1 MQPGKLYG
9 IGIGPGDP
17 ELLTLKGA
25 RILAECDV
33 IFTVISQHVS
43 ESVSGA
49 VVEAVRPRGRVER
62 LTFSMSRDPAE
73 RQAMLAANAQR
84 IADELVQGRTCAYTT
99 LGDTLTYSTYG
110 YMLKILRQTLPGLEV
125 ETVPGVTSFAT
136 LAARA
141 DAVLVENTEDLRV
154 VPAFKASMAESIE
167 FPKGSST
174 VLLKTYR
181 SRNALIRRLRQ
192 EKDLE
197 VLYGERLTMEGEFI
211 RRDLDEIEARPECY
225 FSLML
230 VRRP

>member
-49 VVEAVRPRGRVER
+49 VVEAVRPKGRVER

-110 YMLKILRQTLPGLEV
+110 YMLKILRQTLPDLEV

-211 RRDLDEIEARPECY
+211 SRDLDEIEARPECY

>member
-49 VVEAVRPRGRVER
+49 VVEAVRPKGRVER

-110 YMLKILRQTLPGLEV
+110 YMLKILRQTLPDLEV

-192 EKDLE
+192 EKDLK

-211 RRDLDEIEARPECY
+211 SRDLDEIEARPECY

>member
-1 MQPGKLYG
+1 
-9 IGIGPGDP
+9 
-17 ELLTLKGA
+17 
-25 RILAECDV
+25 
-33 IFTVISQHVS
+33 
-43 ESVSGA
+43 
-49 VVEAVRPRGRVER
+49 
-62 LTFSMSRDPAE
+62 
-73 RQAMLAANAQR
+73 MLAANAQR

-211 RRDLDEIEARPECY
+211 SRDLDEIEARPECY

>member
-73 RQAMLAANAQR
+73 RQAVLAANAQR
-84 IADELVQGRTCAYTT
+84 IADELRAGRSCAYT
-99 LGDTLTYSTYG
+99 
-110 YMLKILRQTLPGLEV
+110 
-125 ETVPGVTSFAT
+125 
-136 LAARA
+136 
-141 DAVLVENTEDLRV
+141 
-154 VPAFKASMAESIE
+154 
-167 FPKGSST
+167 
-174 VLLKTYR
+174 
-181 SRNALIRRLRQ
+181 
-192 EKDLE
+192 
-197 VLYGERLTMEGEFI
+197 
-211 RRDLDEIEARPECY
+211 
-225 FSLML
+225 
-230 VRRP
+230 

>member
-49 VVEAVRPRGRVER
+49 VVEAVRPKGRVER

-211 RRDLDEIEARPECY
+211 SRDLDEIEARPECY

>member
-84 IADELVQGRTCAYTT
+84 IADELGQGRTCAYTT

-192 EKDLE
+192 EKDLK

-211 RRDLDEIEARPECY
+211 SRDLDEIEARPECY

>member
-25 RILAECDV
+25 RLLAQRDV
-33 IFTVISQHVS
+33 VFTVISQHVS
-43 ESVSGA
+43 ASISGA

-62 LTFSMSRDPAE
+62 LVFSMSRDRAE
-73 RQAMLAANAQR
+73 REAVLAANAQR
-84 IADELVQGRTCAYTT
+84 IADELRAGRSCAYAT

-110 YMLKILRQTLPGLEV
+110 YMLKLLRELVPGLEA
-125 ETVPGVTSFAT
+125 ETVPGVTSFAA

-154 VPAFKASMAESIE
+154 IPAFKASMAETVA
-167 FPKGSST
+167 FPEGSST

-181 SRNALIRRLRQ
+181 SRNALIRRLKR
-192 EKDLE
+192 EKGLE

-211 RRDLDEIEARPECY
+211 SHDLDEIEARPECY